1 VRAGEALRPVAMS
14 PLFRAARLCTA
25 GCVLLAFGCGDDA
38 GPGGLPA
45 EVRVEL
51 GTGRKAFEA
60 LPEGSAVPLIQGIQ
74 GAYHVWTSFRAY
86 GFDGDLVRMNL
97 TTRWDIGDESMLEMS
112 GSMAVRP
119 TTDEAGVPASI
130 SLGWPAL
137 VYEGPCANGR
147 MLQVDIAIVDMS
159 GHSASDHRDWI
170 VDVAEDLRATD
181 CGG

>member
-1 VRAGEALRPVAMS
+1 MS
-14 PLFRAARLCTA
+14 PLLRTARLSTA
-25 GCVLLAFGCGDDA
+25 ACLLLAAGCGDDT
-38 GPGGLPA
+38 GPGAVAA

-51 GTGRKAFEA
+51 GTGRKVFEA

-86 GFDGDLVRMNL
+86 GFEGDLVHMDL
-97 TTRWDIGDESMLEMS
+97 TTRWDIGDESLLEM
-112 GSMAVRP
+112 GGNMAVRP
-119 TTDEAGVPASI
+119 TTDATGNPATV

-137 VYEGPCANGR
+137 VFEGPCANGR
-147 MLQVDIAIVDMS
+147 TLQVDISIVDMS
-159 GHSASDHRDWI
+159 GHSANDHRAWI